1 MTYQL
6 LKMLHVAAVVAWLG
20 GSLFVSL
27 FLLSSQPPDSDE
39 APKERKMLGALRR
52 WTLLVT
58 TPAMVLAWLVGLHL
72 AVTFGWFA
80 MTWIWIKIALALV
93 QSGRRAERRH
103 APPVPGQ
110 RQARAA
116 GRPVRAAHGG
126 RGGGHRDAGGGQ
138 AVLRHGA
145 RHWRRAPPLMRR
157 RHIQTP
163 L

>member
-52 WTLLVT
+52 WTLFVT

-80 MTWIWIKIALALV
+80 MTWIWIKIALALSV
-93 QSGRRAERRH
+93 LGHFIVAMRTRGHGERIARRF
-103 APPVPGQ
+103 Q
-110 RQARAA
+110 RIHVSVFCHML
-116 GRPVRAAHGG
+116 GI
-126 RGGGHRDAGGGQ
+126 
-138 AVLRHGA
+138 VLLAKGMFYFGA
-145 RHWRRAPPLMRR
+145 
-157 RHIQTP
+157 
-163 L
+163 

>member
-1 MTYQL
+1 MPAPRRAAAAIIARMTYQL

-52 WTLLVT
+52 WTLCVT

-93 QSGRRAERRH
+93 LSGLLGVQSA
-103 APPVPGQ
+103 ALK
-110 RQARAA
+110 RQSQGSAK
-116 GRPVRAAHGG
+116 
-126 RGGGHRDAGGGQ
+126 
-138 AVLRHGA
+138 
-145 RHWRRAPPLMRR
+145 RAPLVDLYAPLTVVAAAV
-157 RHIQTP
+157 IVTLVVVKP
-163 L
+163 F